1 MDDQLLREL
10 IAGQKEQTE
19 LLRRYLWRF
28 RFSLMTIL
36 LLMTCVCVGL
46 GFLVY
51 RQNSAVGGPTRTA
64 TIQLLPTPR
73 ILPSPIS
80 SNTFVP
86 VQPTY
91 QPVPTTNTPSAA
103 PPPATQDNPSAN

>member
-1 MDDQLLREL
+1 MDDQLFREL

-51 RQNSAVGGPTRTA
+51 RQNQAVVGPIPTA
-64 TIQLLPTPR
+64 TFQPTLPNSFVPAMPYPVPQPLPTANAP
-73 ILPSPIS
+73 
-80 SNTFVP
+80 
-86 VQPTY
+86 Y
-91 QPVPTTNTPSAA
+91 A
-103 PPPATQDNPSAN
+103 PPSTNATQDNPFAN